1 MFGLSIAKLV
11 GLAIAAA
18 AILSFVTLAFHWKDT
33 MTARGKQLDTICA
46 ATRAAANRPKL
57 DCARSAD
64 EITFL
69 GDALKDVAAK
79 TDQARASDAAN
90 KTRVET
96 EQSTINQDRGSSYAN
111 RIADARARAAERVR
125 NGTPAANPGSGRTAP
140 VSGVPAPTRSPVAAA
155 GQDGLSADDKLIATE
170 QAIQLD
176 ELIKWVKAQAAVD
189 VNGAQAANSSDVRS
203 QP

>member
-69 GDALKDVAAK
+69 G
-79 TDQARASDAAN
+79 
-90 KTRVET
+90 
-96 EQSTINQDRGSSYAN
+96 
-111 RIADARARAAERVR
+111 ARAAERVR

>member
-1 MFGLSIAKLV
+1 MFGLSITKLI
-11 GLAIAAA
+11 GLAVAAA
-18 AILSFVTLAFHWKDT
+18 AILGFVTLAFHWRDT
-33 MTARGKQLDTICA
+33 MTARGKQLDTICVNV
-46 ATRAAANRPKL
+46 RLAANRPKL

-96 EQSTINQDRGSSYAN
+96 EQSTINQQSGSSYET

-125 NGTPAANPGSGRTAP
+125 NGTPAADSSGSRKAP
-140 VSGVPAPTRSPVAAA
+140 VSGVPAPASKPADAA
-155 GQDGLSADDKLIATE
+155 GQGGLPADDALTATE

-189 VNGAQAANSSDVRS
+189 VNGAQPAK
-203 QP
+203 P

>member
-1 MFGLSIAKLV
+1 MFGLSITKLI
-11 GLAIAAA
+11 GLAVAAA
-18 AILSFVTLAFHWKDT
+18 AILGFVTLAFYWRDT
-33 MTARGKQLDTICA
+33 MTARGKQLDTICVNV
-46 ATRAAANRPKL
+46 RLAANRPKL
-57 DCARSAD
+57 DCTRSAD

-96 EQSTINQDRGSSYAN
+96 EQSTINQQSGSSYET

-189 VNGAQAANSSDVRS
+189 VNGV
-203 QP
+203 QPKTGAEGSR